1 MSKPRKIIDWE
12 RIEPEWRAGIKSV
25 LQVAADYEVATG
37 QTISHTAIN
46 KHFKSL
52 GVTRDLS
59 AKIRAKAKAL
69 VSVATVSALVSTETK
84 KTDVETIDGNAE
96 VIATVQLSQRKDI
109 KRVRKLVMEMFEE
122 LEGVT
127 ENRELVAAL
136 VSDVEDGDMQRAL
149 KRVAEL
155 PGRAD
160 IVKKLTDALKT
171 LVALER
177 EAFNL
182 DDDSNPTGAI
192 ADFLNEVTRFNK
204 GMVNDQD

>member
-1 MSKPRKIIDWE
+1 
-12 RIEPEWRAGIKSV
+12 
-25 LQVAADYEVATG
+25 
-37 QTISHTAIN
+37 
-46 KHFKSL
+46 
-52 GVTRDLS
+52 
-59 AKIRAKAKAL
+59 
-69 VSVATVSALVSTETK
+69 
-84 KTDVETIDGNAE
+84 
-96 VIATVQLSQRKDI
+96 
-109 KRVRKLVMEMFEE
+109 
-122 LEGVT
+122 
-127 ENRELVAAL
+127 
-136 VSDVEDGDMQRAL
+136 MQRAL

-182 DDDSNPTGAI
+182 DDDSNPTGTI